1 MDLYNE
7 DRRASLRSFIFRNL
21 QSSLHLSITIWGGGC
36 MNYKEVRNCLDE
48 ILEAFREDSKYKEA
62 VDIAKSCIDY
72 TEVGYKLTE
81 SNTKGDCKHAST

>member
-1 MDLYNE
+1 
-7 DRRASLRSFIFRNL
+7 
-21 QSSLHLSITIWGGGC
+21 

-48 ILEAFREDSKYKEA
+48 MLEAFREDSKYKEA

-81 SNTKGDCKHAST
+81 SNTKGDCIHAST